1 MIKCTSFK
9 KFENGFLQGFA
20 DIEAELEGFP
30 ILLRRC
36 KVFKKE
42 DNFWVNM
49 PDHEYTNKE
58 GIKAYAK
65 DVKFISFEDSK
76 EFSALTKEAVLTYI
90 KANPS
95 SDEKQEIKKDF
106 FEDIEKGMF

>member
-1 MIKCTSFK
+1 MIKCTNFK

-30 ILLRRC
+30 ILLKRC

-58 GIKAYAK
+58 GVKAYAK
-65 DVKFISFEDSK
+65 DVKFISFEDNK
-76 EFSALTKEAVLTYI
+76 EFSALTKKAVLDYI
-90 KANPS
+90 KENPS
-95 SDEKQEIKKDF
+95 DKDA
-106 FEDIEKGMF
+106 FENLPDDIFN